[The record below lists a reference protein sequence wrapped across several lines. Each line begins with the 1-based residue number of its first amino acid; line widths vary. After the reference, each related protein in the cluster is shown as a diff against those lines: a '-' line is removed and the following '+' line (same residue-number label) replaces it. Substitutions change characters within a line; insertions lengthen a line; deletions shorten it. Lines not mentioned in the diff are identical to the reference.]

1 MKIAIATDDKKTI
14 RRGHFGDSRYYFI
27 YEILNGEICGEE
39 LRENPYVITKQHK
52 HGQAKDIMDLLH
64 DCQLFMGKSMGANS
78 LPKIAEKNIDAIT
91 TTMDDIKE
99 AVIAYLNSKD
109 DYFKYY
115 DAKTGEFC
123 SCRER

>member
-1 MKIAIATDDKKTI
+1 MKIAIATDDQKTI
-14 RRGHFGDSRYYFI
+14 RRGHFGDSQYYFI

-39 LRENPYVITKQHK
+39 LRENPYVIGKQNQ

-64 DCQLFMGKSMGANS
+64 DCQLFMGKSMGARS
-78 LPKIAEKNIDAIT
+78 LTKIAERNIDAIT

-115 DAKTGEFC
+115 DATTGEFC
-123 SCRER
+123 ECTER